1 MTPPLSLRAMT
12 PRDAA
17 AVAALHAAS
26 WRSAYRGIFSD
37 HFLDHEVVQER
48 QQAWRDRLQPQASAT
63 DWGLVAEDDTGRL
76 VGFAYVMPHHDPD
89 WGDYIDNLHIAPE
102 SKRGGLGRQLMQAVA
117 ARLAAG
123 PVRPVHLWVLDANEP
138 AKRFYARLGAE
149 FTDARLDD
157 SLDGQQHRVWRCV
170 WRDAASLLNHA

>member
-89 WGDYIDNLHIAPE
+89 WGDYIDNLPSHRRARE
-102 SKRGGLGRQLMQAVA
+102 A
-117 ARLAAG
+117 A
-123 PVRPVHLWVLDANEP
+123 W
-138 AKRFYARLGAE
+138 
-149 FTDARLDD
+149 
-157 SLDGQQHRVWRCV
+157 
-170 WRDAASLLNHA
+170 AAS